1 MTKPSTRL
9 AALLLGLAPTLA
21 FASSEGAMPSA
32 QVNLG
37 DQAALQRGAALFMN
51 NCSGCHSLS
60 LQRYSRMAE
69 DLGLTEAQVMD
80 NLNFT
85 GAKFGEAM
93 KSAMD
98 PADAEAWFGKA
109 PPDLSLVARAKPG
122 GPDWTYNFLKGFYAD
137 EARPSGWNNT
147 VLPGAS
153 MPNVLWELQGTQ
165 RAVMAEGAGGAA
177 PHVERLELATPGR
190 LTEAEFDRAAR
201 DIATFLA
208 YVGEPSALKREAIG
222 LWVILFLAGFTFLA
236 WMLKKEYWQDVH

>member
-1 MTKPSTRL
+1 MTKPSTRI
-9 AALLLGLAPTLA
+9 AALLLGLVPTLG

-60 LQRYSRMAE
+60 LQRYSRMAD

-80 NLNFT
+80 NLNFS
-85 GAKFGEAM
+85 GAKFGESM
-93 KSAMD
+93 KAAMD
-98 PADAEAWFGKA
+98 PADAQAWFGKA

-122 GPDWTYNFLKGFYAD
+122 GPDWTYNFLKGFYVD

-165 RAVMAEGAGGAA
+165 RAVMAEHAEGAA

-190 LTEAEFDRAAR
+190 LSEQEFDRAAR